1 MQANDIAKRTSKRH
15 YIPWIIAAV
24 LAVASAV
31 AVGFLA
37 PRYEVTFT
45 DYAPI
50 IATFIAGIVLAVDI
64 FRITALPHKSY
75 CDMAT
80 RTVYEILCC
89 TVILTGIVS
98 IFPETDVFSV
108 NAMTTV
114 LQMLACGFGVAVFQC
129 ARPVVKIVKI
139 VKNKKSPKN

>member
-1 MQANDIAKRTSKRH
+1 MQEKDIAKRTLKRH

-24 LAVASAV
+24 PAVASAV

-37 PRYEVTFT
+37 PHYEVTFT
-45 DYAPI
+45 DYAPMI
-50 IATFIAGIVLAVDI
+50 VTFIAGVVLAVDI
-64 FRITALPHKSY
+64 FRITALPHNTY
-75 CDMAT
+75 RDMST

-89 TVILTGIVS
+89 TVILNGIVS
-98 IFPETDVFSV
+98 IFPETDIFSV

-114 LQMLACGFGVAVFQC
+114 MQMLACGFGVAVFQC
-129 ARPVVKIVKI
+129 ARPIVKI